1 MSTDTAQ
8 EHQLEQH
15 RRPYRSN
22 GTWQIVLAIA
32 LVPVWFIVAIFSA
45 LETGF
50 CGDWGS
56 NEECTT
62 VREGA
67 VVRVSVFAVAI
78 IVLFVIG
85 VIRRRRSN
93 PSSTLDSARLAK
105 ISAGLGAVTLA
116 LLLATMRGG
125 VGLMSQLGLLCVA
138 TAATAVG
145 VAALINLPQ
154 DTRSTRTVAFAG
166 IAVAIVSLV
175 VGLSS

>member
-32 LVPVWFIVAIFSA
+32 LVPVWLIVAIFSA

-56 NEECTT
+56 NEECAN
-62 VREGA
+62 VRDGA
-67 VVRVSVFAVAI
+67 VVRLVVFAVAI

-85 VIRRRRSN
+85 VIRRSRSN
-93 PSSTLDSARLAK
+93 
-105 ISAGLGAVTLA
+105 
-116 LLLATMRGG
+116 
-125 VGLMSQLGLLCVA
+125 
-138 TAATAVG
+138 
-145 VAALINLPQ
+145 
-154 DTRSTRTVAFAG
+154 
-166 IAVAIVSLV
+166 
-175 VGLSS
+175 LSS